1 MYWADELAARVS
13 GPQVVNDSK
22 TPSGTVHV
30 GSLRGPV
37 MHDAIARALRD
48 RGIPVQFRYGVE
60 DMDAMDAQALLT
72 PDAVE
77 RYMGV
82 PLAHVPAP
90 EGSSAESYARHFV
103 GTLFFPTFARLGIRP
118 EFYWLSEIYPTGQ
131 LDPFIR
137 TALDKAQVIRD
148 LYVRVSNV
156 ERPAGWLPIQ
166 AICEACGRVGTTLS
180 DDWDGETIRYRCLP
194 DYVKWAQ
201 GCGHEGRL
209 APFGGK
215 AKMPFNVEWAAKWSL
230 MGVTIEGCGKDLATK
245 GGSRDR
251 SEAISREVFDREP
264 PINVMYEFLNVGGK
278 KMSTSKGLGAA
289 VHSISESIPPE
300 VLRFL
305 FLRPRPNHAIDFDPA
320 GSDAIPRLHDEYDRI
335 SAATAGKTVRGE
347 LPPDHERLQFFS
359 QIADSTAE
367 AAKEVAAAWRPA
379 FGQLSL
385 LLQLPGVNV
394 IERAAAEKGSPLTA
408 AESAELNERI
418 AAVTNWLRDYAPD
431 EARIA
436 VRPELPT
443 DAVAALSAEERAWLG
458 ALAPQIE
465 AALAADATALGSGDA
480 WQALIFSAAKEAG
493 LQPVRAFASLY
504 AAFLGRTNGPRAG
517 WLLAAIDRTLILTRL
532 RDAAA
537 VQGVNA

>member
-37 MHDAIARALRD
+37 MHDTIARALRD

-90 EGSSAESYARHFV
+90 EGSSAENYARHFV

-194 DYVKWAQ
+194 DYVKWAK

-230 MGVTIEGCGKDLATK
+230 MGVTIEGCGKDLGTK

-367 AAKEVAAAWRPA
+367 AAKGVAAAWRPA

-394 IERAAAEKGSPLTA
+394 VERAAAEKGSPLTA

-418 AAVTNWLRDYAPD
+418 AAVTTWLRDYAPD

-465 AALAADATALGSGDA
+465 AAIAADAAALGSGDA

-537 VQGVNA
+537 VQGVSA

>member
-82 PLAHVPAP
+82 PLSRVPAP
-90 EGSSAESYARHFV
+90 EGSSAENYARHFV

-131 LDPFIR
+131 LDPYIR
-137 TALDKAQVIRD
+137 TALDRAQVIRD

-209 APFGGK
+209 APFGGA

-335 SAATAGKTVRGE
+335 SAATAGKSVRGE
-347 LPPDHERLQFFS
+347 LPPDHERLHLFS

-367 AAKEVAAAWRPA
+367 AAKVVAGAWRPA
-379 FGQLSL
+379 FSQLSL
-385 LLQLPGVNV
+385 LLQLPGVDV
-394 IERAAAEKGSPLTA
+394 AERAVAEKGSALTP
-408 AESAELNERI
+408 AESAELNGRI
-418 AAVTNWLRDYAPD
+418 AAVESWLRDYAPA

-436 VRPELPT
+436 VRPDLPT
-443 DAVAALSAEERAWLG
+443 EAVATLSEAERTWLG
-458 ALAPQIE
+458 GLASKIE
-465 AALAADATALGSGDA
+465 AATAADATALDSGDA
-480 WQALIFSAAKEAG
+480 WQALIFAAAKEAD
-493 LQPVRAFASLY
+493 LQPVRAFASIY

-517 WLLAAIDRTLILTRL
+517 WLLAAIDRTLILERL
-532 RDAAA
+532 RAAAA
-537 VQGVNA
+537 VEGVSA

>member
-1 MYWADELAARVS
+1 
-13 GPQVVNDSK
+13 
-22 TPSGTVHV
+22 
-30 GSLRGPV
+30 
-37 MHDAIARALRD
+37 MHDTIARALRD

-90 EGSSAESYARHFV
+90 EGSSAENYARHFV

-118 EFYWLSEIYPTGQ
+118 EFYWLSEIYPTGK

-230 MGVTIEGCGKDLATK
+230 MGVTIEGCGKDLGTK

-359 QIADSTAE
+359 QITDSTAE
-367 AAKEVAAAWRPA
+367 AAKAVAAAWRPA

-385 LLQLPGVNV
+385 LLQLPGINV
-394 IERAAAEKGSPLTA
+394 VERAAAEKGSPLTA

-418 AAVTNWLRDYAPD
+418 AAVTNWLRDYAPE

-465 AALAADATALGSGDA
+465 AAIAADAAALCSGDA

-537 VQGVNA
+537 VQGVSA

>member
-90 EGSSAESYARHFV
+90 EGSSAENYARHFV

-230 MGVTIEGCGKDLATK
+230 MGVTIEGCGKDLGTK

-394 IERAAAEKGSPLTA
+394 VERAAAEKGSALTA

-418 AAVTNWLRDYAPD
+418 AAVTTWLRDYAPE

-443 DAVAALSAEERAWLG
+443 DPVAALSAEERAWLG

-465 AALAADATALGSGDA
+465 AAIAADAAALGSGDA

-537 VQGVNA
+537 VQGVSA